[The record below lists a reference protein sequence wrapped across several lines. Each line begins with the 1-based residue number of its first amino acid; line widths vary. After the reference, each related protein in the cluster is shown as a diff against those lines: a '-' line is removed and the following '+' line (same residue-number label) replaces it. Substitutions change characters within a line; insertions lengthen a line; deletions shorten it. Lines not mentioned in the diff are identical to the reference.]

1 MKTQVE
7 QLTAVVTL
15 TSAPQPHPYRTVNS
29 FRLLSTFKG
38 HTAFPFP
45 FVLFCALLSLLS
57 HLATSSSIG
66 FWLAKT
72 GFEAVSRS
80 RKPEGRFFELPKFE
94 AVSYL
99 LIRAAADSA
108 NIQVEIADTKPQEGA
123 KIVMANSCCQSVA
136 AAADIVV
143 VVHFEATA
151 DKLEVEAPSLTA

>member
-15 TSAPQPHPYRTVNS
+15 TSAPQPHLYRTVNS

-99 LIRAAADSA
+99 LIRVDD
-108 NIQVEIADTKPQEGA
+108 IVQVEIADTKPQEGA